1 MPLGDISGQQ
11 IIKVACAFRHKYR
24 KGQKLRLPPCM
35 VGFHPANRGGVK
47 LSGLA
52 VINLL
57 VELLEKGFDPEEA
70 DCGGIVIESASMVMD
85 YNKKA

>member
-1 MPLGDISGQQ
+1 
-11 IIKVACAFRHKYR
+11 
-24 KGQKLRLPPCM
+24 M
-35 VGFHPANRGGVK
+35 VGLHPKNSGGVK

-70 DCGGIVIESASMVMD
+70 DCGGIVIESTAASMVMD
-85 YNKKA
+85 YNKKACDGDPLLIATIGDMQISYGMIARSHLTLG